1 VTAGFFNVLAGG
13 GSLLTL
19 PALMLLGLPADQAN
33 GTNRLSVV
41 SQSLSGVWSFRR
53 SGKLDAAAVAPIILP
68 CLFGALIGSFTAS
81 QVPVKILEYVL
92 LGTMMAMALL
102 LVLVPKAVTAGVDEP
117 TRWHDRRLAGFA
129 GMFGAG
135 LYGGFVQAGVG
146 FLVLSVLGGILRYDL
161 VRANALKLVS
171 TLVFGG
177 VALVVFI
184 IAGDVVWL
192 PGLLLATYT
201 VIGSLL
207 GVRFAL
213 HVRDAVIRWIIT
225 IAVIATCVAAL
236 LK

>member
-1 VTAGFFNVLAGG
+1 MTIELR
-13 GSLLTL
+13 SL
-19 PALMLLGLPADQAN
+19 
-33 GTNRLSVV
+33 VV
-41 SQSLSGVWSFRR
+41 SGRHGYLEEERR
-53 SGKLDAAAVAPIILP
+53 
-68 CLFGALIGSFTAS
+68 IGQRFLVDLWVDVDETAS
-81 QVPVKILEYVL
+81 ASDRIED
-92 LGTMMAMALL
+92 T
-102 LVLVPKAVTAGVDEP
+102 VDY
-117 TRWHDRRLAGFA
+117 RRLAGFA

-146 FLVLSVLGGILRYDL
+146 FLVLSVLGGILRSDL

-192 PGLLLATYT
+192 PGILLANYT

-213 HVRDAVIRWIIT
+213 HVRDGVIRWIIT
-225 IAVIATCVAAL
+225 VAVIATCVAAL